1 MSLITPQLDLL
12 EQENPNGPNDF
23 ILDSLSTFPQS
34 NFTANGHGP
43 IPTSLDA
50 NSELPIDLFVLED
63 NNGPVS
69 VNHQVN
75 LGSLDYGLDD
85 FIINVSV
92 LDQNGQLK
100 GKGHVRRTAAGGVA
114 KPIESQG

>member
-12 EQENPNGPNDF
+12 EQDNPSGPNDF

-34 NFTANGHGP
+34 NFTANGHGQVP
-43 IPTSLDA
+43 GSLDA
-50 NSELPIDLFVLED
+50 SGELPIDLFVLED
-63 NNGPVS
+63 NNGPAT
-69 VNHQVN
+69 VNHQIN
-75 LGSLDYGLDD
+75 LGSLDYGADE

-100 GKGHVRRTAAGGVA
+100 GKGHVRRTAAGTVA
-114 KPIESQG
+114 KPIESQD